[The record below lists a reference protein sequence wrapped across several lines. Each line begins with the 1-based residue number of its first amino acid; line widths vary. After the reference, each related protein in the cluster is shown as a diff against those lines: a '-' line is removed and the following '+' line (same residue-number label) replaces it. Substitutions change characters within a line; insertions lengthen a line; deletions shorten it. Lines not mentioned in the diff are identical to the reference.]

1 MDSCC
6 TIPIFISETDF
17 ELPVL
22 LFDSEP
28 LDIEIDATG
37 YPVYPNAYEG
47 SYNVVPK
54 TTEQVLRTKGMTMT
68 DDVTV
73 EKIPDC
79 YGLIT
84 WNGSVLRVS

>member
-1 MDSCC
+1 MGSCC
-6 TIPIFISETDF
+6 TIPVFISETDF
-17 ELPVL
+17 EVPVT

-28 LDIEIDATG
+28 VDVEIDETG
-37 YPVYPNAYEG
+37 YYPDKYEG

-54 TTEQVLRTKGMTMT
+54 TTEQVLRTKDMMMT

-73 EKIPDC
+73 EKIPNC

-84 WNGSVLRVS
+84 WNGSFLRVS